1 MDNYKIIISNLTKLL
16 SSLKKTEF
24 TLLDIYAEN
33 DYLLGD
39 LVTAFN
45 ESLQEL
51 MIVGKADIDF
61 SGKKKNITEEEWETD
76 TLKIAQKFTNA
87 VVIFNKVTQSKE
99 DFMNMLES
107 LQNTF
112 PIVFVISNETFENSE
127 AWQVKSKGEVHT
139 FLNRKIKSFK
149 SFQVA
154 NFSRIRTIKVN
165 TSNDV
170 SEYRYER
177 SPEVVDIVLEEPEK
191 KAVTRKQPNEWNLS
205 MFDNL
210 PRPSVTPDL
219 ESKVFLQEFYSYL
232 KELLSIVLPEGKQ
245 NMIKYLLNKKTLKEV
260 WLRAFTHK
268 LIKPDRS
275 DNYEPLETV
284 GDRALD
290 YGFLSIYCFE
300 RFPYASDAELTYL
313 KTSILKSEGL
323 APLGEAMNLID
334 WAILPSQLRTNM
346 TIKED
351 LLESFLGALDVILNN
366 ASSSYGQVS
375 NIINNILKKV
385 FDNYDFNAELAGV
398 NRNFVEQLIDQIKDY
413 KPKSERTFVAKKP
426 SNEISSET
434 WQKILDYGNQLLQ
447 EEGIDTPLSIHGDKK
462 DSGFIMISEKS
473 RDGKQIRK
481 IMINDYGSRVLKK
494 RGINVKSGTIIGE
507 SKEATSRP
515 AENTA
520 WTKAREYLERKGITE
535 EWRDKIKMQKTR
547 DNLDRDTY
555 IRALAKA
562 KQANKDIV
570 DITVTNPKTL
580 KKDQFFTVVG
590 IDKNNKQEI
599 LSTFVSDNRLRDNYQ
614 MALENYLDQ

>member
-1 MDNYKIIISNLTKLL
+1 MESMDNYKIIISNLTKLL

-127 AWQVKSKGEVHT
+127 AWQVKSKGEIHT

-205 MFDNL
+205 ML
-210 PRPSVTPDL
+210 II
-219 ESKVFLQEFYSYL
+219 YL
-232 KELLSIVLPEGKQ
+232 VLVSLRIWNQKCFCKNFIV
-245 NMIKYLLNKKTLKEV
+245 I
-260 WLRAFTHK
+260 
-268 LIKPDRS
+268 
-275 DNYEPLETV
+275 
-284 GDRALD
+284 
-290 YGFLSIYCFE
+290 
-300 RFPYASDAELTYL
+300 
-313 KTSILKSEGL
+313 
-323 APLGEAMNLID
+323 
-334 WAILPSQLRTNM
+334 
-346 TIKED
+346 
-351 LLESFLGALDVILNN
+351 
-366 ASSSYGQVS
+366 
-375 NIINNILKKV
+375 
-385 FDNYDFNAELAGV
+385 
-398 NRNFVEQLIDQIKDY
+398 
-413 KPKSERTFVAKKP
+413 
-426 SNEISSET
+426 
-434 WQKILDYGNQLLQ
+434 
-447 EEGIDTPLSIHGDKK
+447 
-462 DSGFIMISEKS
+462 
-473 RDGKQIRK
+473 
-481 IMINDYGSRVLKK
+481 
-494 RGINVKSGTIIGE
+494 
-507 SKEATSRP
+507 
-515 AENTA
+515 
-520 WTKAREYLERKGITE
+520 
-535 EWRDKIKMQKTR
+535 
-547 DNLDRDTY
+547 
-555 IRALAKA
+555 
-562 KQANKDIV
+562 
-570 DITVTNPKTL
+570 
-580 KKDQFFTVVG
+580 
-590 IDKNNKQEI
+590 
-599 LSTFVSDNRLRDNYQ
+599 
-614 MALENYLDQ
+614 